1 MTQRICFRAHRS
13 GEPVVVL
20 LSDKPNAGDRLK
32 ILDADGVRFIGHET
46 LRKMTV
52 KLPKNKTSAA
62 LAMARQHLGATPFKV
77 LDKIFNSTSSY
88 QSTCECGN
96 PRRHRMEGC
105 EQCKELDRRFL
116 HTSETRRHNDPKPES
131 FYKEQTHD

>member
-52 KLPKNKTSAA
+52 KLPKEKTTAA
-62 LAMARQHLGATPFKV
+62 LAMARQHLGAKPFKV
-77 LDKIFNSTSSY
+77 LEKIFNSVSTY
-88 QSTCECGN
+88 GSTCECGK
-96 PRRHRMEGC
+96 PKKSGRQGC
-105 EQCKELDRRFL
+105 DDCRQKNHNYLYTPASR
-116 HTSETRRHNDPKPES
+116 TRYS
-131 FYKEQTHD
+131 YA

>member
-46 LRKMTV
+46 LRKTTV

-77 LDKIFNSTSSY
+77 LTKIFNSV
-88 QSTCECGN
+88 STYGSACECGR
-96 PRRHRMEGC
+96 PKKSGIQGC
-105 EQCKELDRRFL
+105 DHCRELNRRFL
-116 HTSETRRHNDPKPES
+116 HTPASQTRYSHV
-131 FYKEQTHD
+131 